1 MAGAA
6 SIVLSCLADYVDGDV
21 TLQKEEADRYEW
33 VSTEE
38 AKKYELLDGIYDE
51 LTMADALR
59 KGEKY
64 QWKRH

>member
-1 MAGAA
+1 
-6 SIVLSCLADYVDGDV
+6 LADYVDGDV